1 MIQNAS
7 HVKDPTPSILAP
19 AAGKDI
25 ISPTETASKDAPKTV
40 SFAQTKKHAP
50 SACPVILFTLENRK
64 RFARH
69 APLRVEPVPTG
80 NRQIA
85 CLVELVFIFLARH
98 ALLARQ
104 IV

>member
-1 MIQNAS
+1 M
-7 HVKDPTPSILAP
+7 KDPTLSTLAP

-25 ISPTETASKDAPKTV
+25 ISLTGTASKGAPKTV

-50 SACPVILFTLENRK
+50 SACLVILFTLENHQ
-64 RFARH
+64 RFVPRAL
-69 APLRVEPVPTG
+69 LRVEPVPTG

-85 CLVELVFIFLARH
+85 CLVELVFIFLVRH